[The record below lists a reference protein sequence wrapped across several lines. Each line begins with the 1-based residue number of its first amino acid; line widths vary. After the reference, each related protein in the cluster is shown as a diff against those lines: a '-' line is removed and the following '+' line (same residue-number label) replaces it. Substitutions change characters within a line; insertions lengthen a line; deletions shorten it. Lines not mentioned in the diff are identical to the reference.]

1 MATNF
6 PNQVDTFPTML
17 DITADDAELVKQS
30 PDAMEAGSYDVAQ
43 PILAQIPN
51 NQQKIISAGLM
62 NDVLDGLTATEQYL
76 DDRYSQAYIVSE
88 TKTTFQ
94 QATDFWFHVTG
105 AAAI

>member
-17 DITADDAELVKQS
+17 DITADDAELVKQYQ
-30 PDAMEAGSYDVAQ
+30 DAMEAGIYDVAQ
-43 PILAQIPN
+43 QVLAQIPN

-62 NDVLDGLTATEQYL
+62 NDVLDGLTATEQYFG
-76 DDRYSQAYIVSE
+76 DRYSPAYVVSE
-88 TKTTFQ
+88 MQPTFQ

-105 AAAI
+105 VANV

>member
-17 DITADDAELVKQS
+17 DITVDDAALVKQYQ
-30 PDAMEAGSYDVAQ
+30 DAMEAGSYDVAQ
-43 PILAQIPN
+43 QALAQIPN

-62 NDVLDGLTATEQYL
+62 NDVLDGLTATEQYFG
-76 DDRYSQAYIVSE
+76 DRYSPAYIVSE
-88 TKTTFQ
+88 TQPTFQ

-105 AAAI
+105 TVEL

>member
-17 DITADDAELVKQS
+17 DITVEDVELVKQYQ
-30 PDAMEAGSYDVAQ
+30 DAMETGSYDVAQ
-43 PILAQIPN
+43 QALSQIPN

-62 NDVLDGLTATEQYL
+62 NDVLDCLTATEQYFG
-76 DDRYSQAYIVSE
+76 DRYSPAYIVSE
-88 TKTTFQ
+88 AQPTFQ

-105 AAAI
+105 AASV

>member
-17 DITADDAELVKQS
+17 DITTDDAELVKQYQ
-30 PDAMEAGSYDVAQ
+30 DAMEVGSYDVAQ
-43 PILAQIPN
+43 QVLSQIPN

-62 NDVLDGLTATEQYL
+62 NDVLDGLTATEQYFS
-76 DDRYSQAYIVSE
+76 DRYSPAYIVSE
-88 TKTTFQ
+88 AQPTFQ

-105 AAAI
+105 AAIV

>member
-17 DITADDAELVKQS
+17 DITADDTALVKQYQ
-30 PDAMEAGSYDVAQ
+30 DAMEAGSYDVAQ
-43 PILAQIPN
+43 QALAQIPN

-62 NDVLDGLTATEQYL
+62 NDVLDGLTATEQYFG
-76 DDRYSQAYIVSE
+76 DRYSPAYIVSE
-88 TKTTFQ
+88 TQPTFQ

-105 AAAI
+105 VATV